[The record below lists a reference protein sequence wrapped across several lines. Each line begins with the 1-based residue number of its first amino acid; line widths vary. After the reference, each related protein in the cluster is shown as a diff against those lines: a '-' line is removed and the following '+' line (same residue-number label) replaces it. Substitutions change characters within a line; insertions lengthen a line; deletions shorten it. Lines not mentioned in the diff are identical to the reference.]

1 MRGEGGEAFDFAFE
15 DTKPMIDD
23 RDLLDDV
30 GAVAAR
36 AWCWLRAP
44 CGKRRFKEIPKE
56 RRMHSTTRLV
66 VLVATFFCGSLLAY
80 PAHAQEGMKRT
91 ILHQADLTGASGMEV
106 ISSIVEVQPGTTIP
120 RHFHHGIEAA
130 YVIEGAMIQDP
141 GKEPRML
148 PTGANAFNLRDA
160 VHGGFT
166 VVGDK
171 ALKLFTVHV
180 VDKGKPLFAEGK

>member
-1 MRGEGGEAFDFAFE
+1 MQ
-15 DTKPMIDD
+15 
-23 RDLLDDV
+23 
-30 GAVAAR
+30 
-36 AWCWLRAP
+36 
-44 CGKRRFKEIPKE
+44 
-56 RRMHSTTRLV
+56 STTRFV
-66 VLVATFFCGSLLAY
+66 VLVTCFVGSLLAY
-80 PAHAQEGMKRT
+80 PTYGQEGMKRT
-91 ILHQADLTGASGMEV
+91 ILHQADLTGATGMEV
-106 ISSIVEVQPGTTIP
+106 ISSVLEVQPGATIA

-160 VHGGFT
+160 PHAGFK

-180 VDKGKPLFAEGK
+180 VDKGKPLFAEVK

>member
-1 MRGEGGEAFDFAFE
+1 M
-15 DTKPMIDD
+15 
-23 RDLLDDV
+23 
-30 GAVAAR
+30 
-36 AWCWLRAP
+36 
-44 CGKRRFKEIPKE
+44 
-56 RRMHSTTRLV
+56 
-66 VLVATFFCGSLLAY
+66 
-80 PAHAQEGMKRT
+80 
-91 ILHQADLTGASGMEV
+91 
-106 ISSIVEVQPGTTIP
+106 EVQPGVTIP

-160 VHGGFT
+160 PHAGFK

-180 VDKGKPLFAEGK
+180 VDKGKPLFAEVK

>member
-1 MRGEGGEAFDFAFE
+1 
-15 DTKPMIDD
+15 
-23 RDLLDDV
+23 
-30 GAVAAR
+30 
-36 AWCWLRAP
+36 
-44 CGKRRFKEIPKE
+44 
-56 RRMHSTTRLV
+56 MHSTPRLL
-66 VLVATFFCGSLLAY
+66 VLVTIFFGSLLAY

-91 ILHQADLTGASGMEV
+91 ILRQADLTGASGMEV
-106 ISSIVEVQPGTTIP
+106 ISSILEVQPGATLP

-141 GKEPRML
+141 GEEPRML

-160 VHGGFT
+160 MHAGFK
-166 VVGDK
+166 VVGDR